1 MTDEL
6 RLPARRDLPPE
17 VRIRLRATVAAGL
30 ARPAFR
36 RGRVLAVAAAVVLV
50 VAGAAVGTQVF
61 RSRPAEVPVGSEVPA
76 GSADLATRT
85 LDRCWAA
92 VRTAGKTDRVPA
104 RAEWATAY
112 TATQGDDV
120 VVAFTAGGKLMFC
133 EATSTTVTLSDPD
146 ATPAYA
152 PGNRTGL
159 LLYTGTGLVAGVA
172 DPAWAKVELSMPDG
186 LGVTMSDVNKATR
199 QFSSFTLTNPAT
211 TRLWAGRWDD
221 GQTRRTWP
229 RAELPSAPAPLV
241 SLTDRPGDRSS
252 PAGKALEVC
261 LAGLAQPPADGD
273 AYQPG
278 ALLEDGP
285 YRVVLG
291 RSAGHTVACTAEPD
305 PNNPAKTSYQL
316 YRDTFIGQ
324 SIPVRRLSVP
334 GLGPDGAKVPFVGI
348 VPPSGVS
355 MVGDFSLG
363 TAVDI
368 PVVNGTFA
376 IWLPAGAKPVDP
388 HGTVWVKTMDG
399 NGVPLFNGYVP
410 LK

>member
-1 MTDEL
+1 
-6 RLPARRDLPPE
+6 
-17 VRIRLRATVAAGL
+17 
-30 ARPAFR
+30 
-36 RGRVLAVAAAVVLV
+36 VLAVAAAVVLL
-50 VAGAAVGTQVF
+50 VAGVAVGTQVF
-61 RSRPAEVPVGSEVPA
+61 RSRPAEMPPA
-76 GSADLATRT
+76 GSADLATRP

-92 VRTAGKTDRVPA
+92 VQTAGKTDRVPA
-104 RAEWATAY
+104 RTEWTTAY
-112 TATQGDDV
+112 TAAQGDDV
-120 VVAFTAGGKLMFC
+120 VVAFTAGGKPMFC
-133 EATSTTVTLSDPD
+133 EATPTTVTLSDPD

-152 PGNRTGL
+152 PGSRTGL

-199 QFSSFTLTNPAT
+199 QFSSFTLTSPAT

-221 GQTRRTWP
+221 GQTTRTWP
-229 RAELPSAPAPLV
+229 RAELPAAPAPLF

-252 PAGKALEVC
+252 PAGRALGAC

-291 RSAGHTVACTAEPD
+291 RSAEHTVACTDEPD

-348 VPPSGVS
+348 VPPSGAS
-355 MVGDFSLG
+355 MVGDFFG
-363 TAVDI
+363 TAVTVDI

-376 IWLPAGAKPVDP
+376 IWLPGGAKPASPD
-388 HGTVWVKTMDG
+388 GTVWVKTMDD